1 MILKKYFKKSRF
13 FLIILLALI
22 ISFIFSISAWAIPE
36 YAEKT
41 AQGCKICHINEKGG
55 ELSTKGLEYSA
66 SGYVWPP
73 KGGYRALGPI
83 RKSVRLLIGVFHIG
97 AAFMWLGTILYVHII
112 LRPGYASRGLP
123 KGEVILGII
132 SMAVVGITGT
142 LLTISKIKS
151 FNVLYASPWGILIS
165 AKIII
170 YVIMVSSA
178 LFVVSFVGPKLKK
191 GIKNIAIPKTGIF
204 DPVTLSAFDGKQ
216 GRPAYFSY
224 KRKVFDATG
233 LKPWENGTHVKHL
246 AGRDLTDAIAKA
258 PHGEEKLNAL
268 HVVGDYDAALSPP
281 KSPAQKAF
289 YFIAY
294 MNLTLVF
301 CVLFV
306 IAFLKWGI

>member
-1 MILKKYFKKSRF
+1 MKSKKYPRQNIAFLLW
-13 FLIILLALI
+13 LIIFVVIVL
-22 ISFIFSISAWAIPE
+22 STPSWATPN

-55 ELSTKGLEYSA
+55 ELSIKGLEYSA

-83 RKSVRLLIGVFHIG
+83 RKSVRLLIGAFHIS

-233 LKPWENGTHVKHL
+233 LKPWENGTHAKHL

>member
-1 MILKKYFKKSRF
+1 MKSKKYPRQNVAFLLW
-13 FLIILLALI
+13 LIIFVVIVL
-22 ISFIFSISAWAIPE
+22 STPSWATPD

-73 KGGYRALGPI
+73 KGGYRVLGPI
-83 RKSVRLLIGVFHIG
+83 RKSVRLLIGVLHIG

-132 SMAVVGITGT
+132 SMGVVGITGT
-142 LLTISKIKS
+142 LLTISKIKN

-191 GIKNIAIPKTGIF
+191 GIKKIAIPKAGIF

-268 HVVGDYDAALSPP
+268 RVVGAYDAALSPP

>member
-1 MILKKYFKKSRF
+1 MKSKKYPRQNIAFLLW
-13 FLIILLALI
+13 LIIFVVIVL
-22 ISFIFSISAWAIPE
+22 STPSWATPE

-83 RKSVRLLIGVFHIG
+83 RKSVRLLIGAFHIS

-233 LKPWENGTHVKHL
+233 LKPWENGTHAKHL

>member
-1 MILKKYFKKSRF
+1 MKSKKYPRQNIAFLLW
-13 FLIILLALI
+13 LIIFVVIVL
-22 ISFIFSISAWAIPE
+22 STPSWATPD

-83 RKSVRLLIGVFHIG
+83 RKSVRLLIGAFHIS

-233 LKPWENGTHVKHL
+233 LKPWENGTHAKHL
-246 AGRDLTDAIAKA
+246 AGRDLTDALAKA

>member
-1 MILKKYFKKSRF
+1 MKSKKYPRQNVAFLLW
-13 FLIILLALI
+13 LIIFVVIVL
-22 ISFIFSISAWAIPE
+22 STPSWATPN

-83 RKSVRLLIGVFHIG
+83 RKSVRLLIGAFHIS

-191 GIKNIAIPKTGIF
+191 GIKKIAIPKTGIF

-233 LKPWENGTHVKHL
+233 LKPWENGTHAKHL

>member
-1 MILKKYFKKSRF
+1 MKSKKYPRQNVAFLLW
-13 FLIILLALI
+13 LIIFVVIVL
-22 ISFIFSISAWAIPE
+22 STPSWATSD

-83 RKSVRLLIGVFHIG
+83 RKSVRLLIGAFHIS

-233 LKPWENGTHVKHL
+233 LKPWENGTHAKHL

-258 PHGEEKLNAL
+258 PHGEEKLNTL
-268 HVVGDYDAALSPP
+268 RVVGDYDAALSPP

>member
-1 MILKKYFKKSRF
+1 M
-13 FLIILLALI
+13 
-22 ISFIFSISAWAIPE
+22 
-36 YAEKT
+36 
-41 AQGCKICHINEKGG
+41 GH
-55 ELSTKGLEYSA
+55 
-66 SGYVWPP
+66 
-73 KGGYRALGPI
+73 I
-83 RKSVRLLIGVFHIG
+83 RKFVRLLIGAFHIS

-178 LFVVSFVGPKLKK
+178 LFVVSLVGPKLKK

-233 LKPWENGTHVKHL
+233 LKPWENGTHAKHL

-281 KSPAQKAF
+281 KTPPHKPF

>member
-1 MILKKYFKKSRF
+1 MKSKKYPRQNIAFLLW
-13 FLIILLALI
+13 LIIFVVIVL
-22 ISFIFSISAWAIPE
+22 STPSWATPN

-83 RKSVRLLIGVFHIG
+83 RKSVRLLIGAFHIS

-233 LKPWENGTHVKHL
+233 LKPWENGTHAKHL